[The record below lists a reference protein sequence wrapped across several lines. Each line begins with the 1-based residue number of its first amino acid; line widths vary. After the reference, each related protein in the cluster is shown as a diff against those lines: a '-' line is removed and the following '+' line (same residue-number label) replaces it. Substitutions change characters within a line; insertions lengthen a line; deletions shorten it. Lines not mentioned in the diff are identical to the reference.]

1 MCLVSS
7 ALPGLRA
14 GSDKNATRP
23 RWASNPGQPLAPA
36 CAPPGEPPVADV
48 PVAHCGDRGAL
59 LPRRQRTRAQN
70 RAQRIA
76 AETTPGPPNPPGPTC
91 PDGQLLRRI
100 PTHQR
105 RRRAATLLMQSTG
118 ALANETSQEIGGSCA
133 NTRGIRA
140 SCRRRRRPIRSVH
153 AAAAQQAEGNS
164 ETCSPARRQ
173 FRRRAIRRSRV
184 GVGGRSADA
193 RRRPY
198 ARRGTVRV
206 LRGRTRGSRVAQ
218 RRGGVARLCPPDSL
232 APRSTK
238 RGN

>member
-1 MCLVSS
+1 MRAHRRYRGTGGGDRPSR
-7 ALPGLRA
+7 RA
-14 GSDKNATRP
+14 GGHDAQAAAHPDTK
-23 RWASNPGQPLAPA
+23 PGPS
-36 CAPPGEPPVADV
+36 
-48 PVAHCGDRGAL
+48 H
-59 LPRRQRTRAQN
+59 RRRTTAQ
-70 RAQRIA
+70 
-76 AETTPGPPNPPGPTC
+76 PPNPPGPTC

-133 NTRGIRA
+133 NTRGIRT
-140 SCRRRRRPIRSVH
+140 SCRRRRRPIRSVD

-218 RRGGVARLCPPDSL
+218 RRGGVARQCPPDSL